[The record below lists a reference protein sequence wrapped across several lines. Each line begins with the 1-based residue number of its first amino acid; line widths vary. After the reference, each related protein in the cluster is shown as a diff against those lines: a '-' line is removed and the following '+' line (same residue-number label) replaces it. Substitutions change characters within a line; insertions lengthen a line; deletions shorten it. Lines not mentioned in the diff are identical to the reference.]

1 MQIRLHQ
8 LLDKIDLREVI
19 DGWRFDDVKDGDDL
33 THVIRRHEPRETI
46 SSAVTYVLVDT
57 CI

>member
-1 MQIRLHQ
+1 MLCTNDSMQVRLHQ

-33 THVIRRHEPRETI
+33 SHVIRPHE
-46 SSAVTYVLVDT
+46 TYFKRRYLRSR
-57 CI
+57 

>member
-19 DGWRFDDVKDGDDL
+19 YGWRFDDVKDGDDL
-33 THVIRRHEPRETI
+33 THVIRRHEP
-46 SSAVTYVLVDT
+46 
-57 CI
+57 